1 MEPIIWFSIVIGC
14 MAFTMMLLALQSV
27 VLQRMSDLD
36 AFEKRVAQMFDANDV
51 RSGFREAFTTKKIA
65 IKIGDSFHEEKVSDS
80 RPAHALDTSDKK
92 ETRASKLANV
102 KSFAINYA
110 PNVGISNKP
119 SIKTLCK
126 QDVIF
131 VNKNAVVQRLIQDC
145 QSFHQLKES
154 KDEETK
160 RVSVFERPL
169 FVCAI
174 EIYDI
179 VNGVSDVNR
188 ILDDGFDGILLR
200 NMQFCFDKAGGGAK
214 KMTKIIGKLSLS
226 SSLPPSNTHT
236 HTHTHSQ
243 DEYLPRSTSNRNSC
257 FSKSMVTTQC
267 PVFPRKFWN
276 ISVVYSL

>member
-1 MEPIIWFSIVIGC
+1 MEPIILFSIVIGC
-14 MAFTMMLLALQSV
+14 MALTMMLLALQSV
-27 VLQRMSDLD
+27 VLQRMADLD
-36 AFEKRVAQMFDANDV
+36 AFEKRVAKMFDANDV

-92 ETRASKLANV
+92 ETRASKLASV

-110 PNVGISNKP
+110 PNVGMSNKP

-131 VNKNAVVQRLIQDC
+131 VNKNAMVQRLIQDC
-145 QSFHQLKES
+145 QSFHNLKDS

-160 RVSVFERPL
+160 RFSVFERPL

-179 VNGVSDVNR
+179 VNGVVEVNR

-200 NMQFCFDKAGGGAK
+200 NMHICFNKAGGGAK
-214 KMTKIIGKLSLS
+214 KMTRIIGTRTHTR
-226 SSLPPSNTHT
+226 THT
-236 HTHTHSQ
+236 HARTHIHT
-243 DEYLPRSTSNRNSC
+243 YRTSICRDRLQTKTPVSRNR
-257 FSKSMVTTQC
+257 
-267 PVFPRKFWN
+267 W
-276 ISVVYSL
+276 